1 MNNDILDIK
10 RFGRYF
16 MSDLRNGVRS
26 YGLNTLLISFSMVIV
41 YLIVGCISSAF
52 LGEWHSLGV
61 APRIIGFV
69 SICVAV
75 FVSAPI
81 KLYGKITSKQDGTF
95 FLSIPVSSFEKTSSI
110 ILNSIVIFPLIVVAM
125 SLGIDWLLCKIDP
138 GCGMSVISAI
148 SQYQVDLSKE
158 ILLSSQGAT
167 FDDGTPIDLSWIS
180 GILNPLMYID
190 DFMQVGFYFLLG
202 ALFFKNNK
210 FIKTV
215 IALIAISF
223 GLQIIFGIGGTL
235 LAMTVGDVNNI
246 GEYVLRHMN
255 WLFNHLVL
263 IDSLSDTIFNLMF
276 AGLVFLRIK
285 TLKH

>member
-1 MNNDILDIK
+1 
-10 RFGRYF
+10 

-41 YLIVGCISSAF
+41 YLIVGCISSAV

-61 APRIIGFV
+61 VPRIIGFV

-125 SLGIDWLLCKIDP
+125 SLGIDWLLCKIDH
-138 GCGMSVISAI
+138 GCGMDVISAI
-148 SQYQVDLSKE
+148 SYFISELGEE
-158 ILLSSQGAT
+158 IQMSGAT

-180 GILNPLMYID
+180 GILNPLMFID

-202 ALFFKNNK
+202 ALFFKSNK

-215 IALIAISF
+215 LVLIGMSF
-223 GLQIIFGIGGTL
+223 ALQIITGIGGTL
-235 LAMTVGDVNNI
+235 LAMTVGDVSGI
-246 GEYVLRHMN
+246 GEYVLKHMS
-255 WLFNHLVL
+255 WLFNHLVV
-263 IDSLSDTIFNLMF
+263 IDCISDTIFNLAF
-276 AGLVFLRIK
+276 AGIVFLRIK